1 MKCQFFSPAAMLKP
15 AAKLLLTLACLA
27 AVLGLGGCSVS
38 QTGGEK
44 VKDLEFSVIGREE
57 IPQELGDMIASKEG
71 AAFKLTYSDGQNLYI
86 AVGCGEQE
94 SGGYSIR
101 VNELYLTSNSIV
113 LDTELLG
120 PQKGEQA
127 GTEKSRPYLVLK
139 TEYSELPVIFQ

>member
-1 MKCQFFSPAAMLKP
+1 MKRQFFRH
-15 AAKLLLTLACLA
+15 AAKILIALACLF
-27 AVLGLGGCSVS
+27 AVLGFGGCSVS
-38 QTGGEK
+38 STGGEK
-44 VKDLEFSVIGREE
+44 VKDLEFSVLGRED
-57 IPQELGDMIASKEG
+57 IPQELGDMIASKES

-86 AVGCGEQE
+86 AVGYGEQE

-101 VNELYLTSNSIV
+101 VNELYLASNSIV

-127 GTEKSRPYLVLK
+127 GAEKSRPYIVLR